1 MKLVPLTALTPV
13 RRPLSRTAHYLWS
26 VYCCPAPLGSDLLTL
41 LCLCLTLS
49 ITTGS
54 LLYNWLCRTLKYS
67 HDASV
72 QTASIY
78 SAAMFVVCTLCHPLR
93 CILTMTLPTAC
104 TKEGRKLLIS
114 ASCLLLVVNVLPNI
128 SSNIGAVVFIL
139 KCTTEGFTR
148 TLLNS
153 SEPLNK
159 AKNDLVEET
168 IKVAKDDLNI
178 VSNLRNFDQYT
189 RIDVSEVKSRFAKM
203 IGQIH
208 ISFSYIRD
216 TLKDCKLFSNRILA
230 AVFVAL
236 LIYESGR
243 YLKSYLTSLQFDNP
257 YKKTNECESTAPRT
271 LKRCKLSGRECTS
284 CLITLIQVTLYFI
297 AMASTVAL
305 DYVVFGI
312 VEVMVPW
319 LQDFPTTSA
328 SIDVDFKVKWFP
340 PVFCLIPSSCVT
352 HELTSFHRDY
362 KWSFAPGTS
371 LCEVTTSRP
380 SAPVT
385 LMLMILWLFSYFL
398 IFVEVYAGRMRRKIC
413 ASFFGARE
421 QRRAALG
428 ARALHVCVVTL

>member
-189 RIDVSEVKSRFAKM
+189 RIDVSEV
-203 IGQIH
+203 
-208 ISFSYIRD
+208 
-216 TLKDCKLFSNRILA
+216 
-230 AVFVAL
+230 
-236 LIYESGR
+236 
-243 YLKSYLTSLQFDNP
+243 
-257 YKKTNECESTAPRT
+257 
-271 LKRCKLSGRECTS
+271 
-284 CLITLIQVTLYFI
+284 TLYFI